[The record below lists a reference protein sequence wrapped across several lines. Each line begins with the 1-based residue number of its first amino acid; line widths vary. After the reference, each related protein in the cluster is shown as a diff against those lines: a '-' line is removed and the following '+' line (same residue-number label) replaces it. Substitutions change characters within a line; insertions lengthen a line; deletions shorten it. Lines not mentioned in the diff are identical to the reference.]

1 MGINPIGFNIADLI
15 GKTDDPYAVKGTQ
28 DSLDKQAFLKL
39 LTTQLQH
46 QNPLEP
52 MDNQQF
58 VSQMAE
64 FSALE
69 QMQNL
74 NKNFAAMALMQAST
88 ILGKYVEAA
97 PLGGGNSGDLIGG
110 IVSSIRMGEDGQ
122 MFLLVDGREIDA
134 SLVKTISESSA
145 TNTLET
151 EMFLLCFPFG
161 TLDNEGDFA
170 CSTDLCAFTS
180 LVRTAIYYDN
190 PTFPFLMC

>member
-1 MGINPIGFNIADLI
+1 MGINPIGFNIADLV
-15 GKTDDPYAVKGTQ
+15 GKTDDPYSVKGTQ

-151 EMFLLCFPFG
+151 EM
-161 TLDNEGDFA
+161 
-170 CSTDLCAFTS
+170 
-180 LVRTAIYYDN
+180 
-190 PTFPFLMC
+190 